1 MKFTVEKSGSIV
13 SLAIEQEGKARRVY
27 DIPVNGRVF
36 VKGKA
41 PEVSKLKQVM
51 ATHRSESGMNSNE
64 FLDFYHKS
72 RQDAIEHETK
82 ELLKCFMRIQNSID
96 CINVAD
102 EIRFG
107 DTDE

>member
-13 SLAIEQEGKARRVY
+13 SLTIEQEGKARRVY
-27 DIPVNGRVF
+27 LIPVNGRVF
-36 VKGKA
+36 VKSKV
-41 PEVSKLKQVM
+41 PEVSRLKQVLE
-51 ATHRSESGMNSNE
+51 THCSENGISSSE
-64 FLDFYHKS
+64 FLDFYHKC

-82 ELLKCFMRIQNSID
+82 ELLKCFMRIKNSID

-107 DTDE
+107 DVEE

>member
-13 SLAIEQEGKARRVY
+13 SLAIEHEGKARRVY
-27 DIPVNGRVF
+27 DIPVKGRVF

-41 PEVSKLKQVM
+41 PEVSKLKQMMETYCTENV
-51 ATHRSESGMNSNE
+51 MNSSE

-72 RQDAIEHETK
+72 RQDTIEYETK

-96 CINVAD
+96 CINVSD

-107 DTDE
+107 DTEE

>member
-27 DIPVNGRVF
+27 NIPVNGRVI

-41 PEVSKLKQVM
+41 PEVFKLKQVM
-51 ATHRSESGMNSNE
+51 EIHRLESGMNSNE

-72 RQDAIEHETK
+72 RQDEIEHETK

-96 CINVAD
+96 CIDVAD
-102 EIRFG
+102 AIRFY
-107 DTDE
+107 DAEE

>member
-13 SLAIEQEGKARRVY
+13 SLGIEQE
-27 DIPVNGRVF
+27 
-36 VKGKA
+36 GKA

-51 ATHRSESGMNSNE
+51 ETHRSESGMNSNE

-72 RQDAIEHETK
+72 RQDVIERETK

-96 CINVAD
+96 CIHVAD

-107 DTDE
+107 DTEE